1 MRKIAFLIIVITSFQ
16 IHSQTFEFGPHV
28 LMSSS
33 FIATDLEYDE
43 QTSGSGIQVGL
54 FGRLLTDKRLYF
66 QAEINYDSKS
76 ATVSNIDETQVTDY
90 NLKLRA
96 IDSNILLGFKI
107 TDFDFG
113 RFHLFA
119 GPGLS
124 SIIKDEVNINGT
136 EYSKADIVKRSWD
149 IHAGLGLDISILS
162 FALRYQRTLTDL
174 NNNPDHSLRLN
185 TVLIGVGIK
194 LL

>member
-1 MRKIAFLIIVITSFQ
+1 MRKIAFLIVLFTSFQ
-16 IHSQTFEFGPHV
+16 IHSQTFELGPQI

-54 FGRLLTDKRLYF
+54 FARYLSYNRLYI

-76 ATVSNIDETQVTDY
+76 ATVSDIDETQVTDY

-96 IDSNILLGFKI
+96 IDSNILLGYKI

-113 RFHLFA
+113 RFHIFA

-124 SIIKDEVNINGT
+124 NIIKDEVNINGT
-136 EYSKADIVKRSWD
+136 EYLGADVVKRSWD

-162 FALRYQRTLTDL
+162 FALRFQRTLTDL
-174 NNNPDHSLRLN
+174 NNNSDHSLRLN
-185 TVLIGVGIK
+185 TVLIGLGIK